1 MNKWTHSGSLKN
13 EPSQYEKKHRAFA
26 RRAATEGIVLLK
38 NDGVLPLKLSDPIAL
53 FGNGA
58 ERTVKG
64 GIGSEIMTDVTE
76 RPEKRGGKR
85 FWKMHI
91 MYKIR
96 LMPMRQIPLFFRM
109 DL

>member
-64 GIGSEIMTDVTE
+64 GIGSGDVNNRENISVYRGIKEAGAKITDE
-76 RPEKRGGKR
+76 H
-85 FWKMHI
+85 W
-91 MYKIR
+91 IR
-96 LMPMRQIPLFFRM
+96 DYDR
-109 DL
+109 